1 MLFNKYVEGSRI
13 INNINKGDIRKKN
26 IVSEKEKYLLASTY
40 LFLKICLFL
49 LAFVSLIK
57 IGNITQLRISRLNE
71 IKDSYSYE
79 KNRFIEL
86 TDSFDNLL
94 SHQGQQRFM
103 KDQDQ
108 MISRD
113 VMRVI
118 WR

>member
-1 MLFNKYVEGSRI
+1 MNLNKYVEDSKI
-13 INNINKGDIRKKN
+13 INNLNNDEFRKKN
-26 IVSEKEKYLLASTY
+26 IVSKKEKDLLATTYLL
-40 LFLKICLFL
+40 LKICLFL
-49 LAFVSLIK
+49 LAFISLIK
-57 IGNITQLRISRLNE
+57 IGNTTQLRISRLKE
-71 IKDSYSYE
+71 IKDSYLYE
-79 KNRFIEL
+79 KDRFKQL
-86 TDSFDNLL
+86 SKRFDSLL

>member
-1 MLFNKYVEGSRI
+1 MNLNKYVEESEI
-13 INNINKGDIRKKN
+13 INNDKFIKKN
-26 IVSEKEKYLLASTY
+26 IVSKKEKNILDSTY

-49 LAFVSLIK
+49 IAFISLIK
-57 IGNITQLRISRLNE
+57 IGNITQLRISRLKE
-71 IKDSYSYE
+71 IKDSYLYE
-79 KNRFIEL
+79 KDRFIKL
-86 TDSFDNLL
+86 TNRFDNLL

-113 VMRVI
+113 VMRVL

>member
-1 MLFNKYVEGSRI
+1 MNLNKYVEDSKI
-13 INNINKGDIRKKN
+13 INNLNNDEFRKKN
-26 IVSEKEKYLLASTY
+26 IVSKKEKDLLATTYLL
-40 LFLKICLFL
+40 LKICLFL
-49 LAFVSLIK
+49 LAFISLIK
-57 IGNITQLRISRLNE
+57 IGNTTQLRISRLKE
-71 IKDSYSYE
+71 IKDSYLYE
-79 KNRFIEL
+79 KDRFKKL
-86 TDSFDNLL
+86 TQRFDNLL

>member
-1 MLFNKYVEGSRI
+1 MNLNKYFEDSEI
-13 INNINKGDIRKKN
+13 IHNCNADEFRKKN
-26 IVSEKEKYLLASTY
+26 IFSKREKNLLGSIYLL
-40 LFLKICLFL
+40 LKFCLFL
-49 LAFVSLIK
+49 LAFISLIK
-57 IGNITQLRISRLNE
+57 IVNITKLRVSRLKE
-71 IKDSYSYE
+71 IRDSYVYE
-79 KNRFIEL
+79 KDKFKKLSNR
-86 TDSFDNLL
+86 FDNLL

>member
-1 MLFNKYVEGSRI
+1 MNLNKYVEGSKI
-13 INNINKGDIRKKN
+13 VHNLNKDEFRKKN
-26 IVSEKEKYLLASTY
+26 IVSKKEKDLLATTYLL
-40 LFLKICLFL
+40 LKICLFL
-49 LAFVSLIK
+49 LAFISLIK
-57 IGNITQLRISRLNE
+57 IGNITQIRISRLKE
-71 IKDSYSYE
+71 IKDSYLYE
-79 KNRFIEL
+79 KDRFKKL
-86 TDSFDNLL
+86 TERFDNLL

>member
-1 MLFNKYVEGSRI
+1 MNLNRYVEDSKI
-13 INNINKGDIRKKN
+13 INNLNNDEFRKKN
-26 IVSEKEKYLLASTY
+26 IVSKKEKDLLATTYLL
-40 LFLKICLFL
+40 LKICLFL
-49 LAFVSLIK
+49 LAFISLIK
-57 IGNITQLRISRLNE
+57 IGNTTQIRLSRLKE
-71 IKDSYSYE
+71 IKDSYFYE
-79 KNRFIEL
+79 KDRFKKL
-86 TDSFDNLL
+86 TKRFDNLL

>member
-1 MLFNKYVEGSRI
+1 MNPNKYFEISEVMHD
-13 INNINKGDIRKKN
+13 INKDEFFKRN
-26 IVSEKEKYLLASTY
+26 MFSSKEKNLLASTY
-40 LFLKICLFL
+40 LLLKICLFL
-49 LAFVSLIK
+49 LAFISLIK
-57 IGNITQLRISRLNE
+57 IGNTTQLRISRLKE
-71 IKDSYSYE
+71 IKDSYLYE
-79 KNRFIEL
+79 KDRFKKL
-86 TDSFDNLL
+86 TKRFDNLL

>member
-1 MLFNKYVEGSRI
+1 MNFNNNVEGSKI
-13 INNINKGDIRKKN
+13 IKNLNDVEFLKEN
-26 IVSEKEKYLLASTY
+26 IVSRKEKDLLTSTF
-40 LFLKICLFL
+40 LLLKICFFL

-57 IGNITQLRISRLNE
+57 IVNITQLRISRLKE
-71 IKDSYSYE
+71 IEDSYVYE
-79 KNRFIEL
+79 KDRFKNLTNR
-86 TDSFDNLL
+86 FDNLL
-94 SHQGQQRFM
+94 SLQGQQRFM

>member
-1 MLFNKYVEGSRI
+1 MNLNKYVEDSKI
-13 INNINKGDIRKKN
+13 INNLNNDEFRKKN
-26 IVSEKEKYLLASTY
+26 IVSKKEKDLLATTYLL
-40 LFLKICLFL
+40 LKICLFL
-49 LAFVSLIK
+49 LAFISLIK
-57 IGNITQLRISRLNE
+57 IGNTTQLRISRLKE
-71 IKDSYSYE
+71 IKDSYVFE
-79 KNRFIEL
+79 RDRFKKLTNR
-86 TDSFDNLL
+86 FDNLL

>member
-1 MLFNKYVEGSRI
+1 MNFNKYVKDSKI
-13 INNINKGDIRKKN
+13 IDKLIEDEFRNKN
-26 IVSEKEKYLLASTY
+26 IISKKEKNLLASTN
-40 LFLKICLFL
+40 LLLKICLFL
-49 LAFVSLIK
+49 LAFISLIK
-57 IGNITQLRISRLNE
+57 IGNTTQIRISRLKE
-71 IKDSYSYE
+71 IKDSYFYE
-79 KNRFIEL
+79 KDRFKKL
-86 TDSFDNLL
+86 TKRFDNLL

>member
-1 MLFNKYVEGSRI
+1 MNLNKYVEGSKI
-13 INNINKGDIRKKN
+13 IHNLSEDEFRKKN
-26 IVSEKEKYLLASTY
+26 IVSKKEKDLLASTY
-40 LFLKICLFL
+40 LLLKICLFL
-49 LAFVSLIK
+49 LAFISLIK
-57 IGNITQLRISRLNE
+57 IGNITQLRISRLKE
-71 IKDSYSYE
+71 IKDSYLYE
-79 KNRFIEL
+79 KDRFIKLSNRFDDLI
-86 TDSFDNLL
+86 